1 MFKLLIVDDEEIE
14 RKSMQ
19 VTLEQAFSNIEIKE
33 ARNGRLAV
41 EYAKTFEPDLVLMDI
56 KMPGMDGLEA
66 IKHIKKQPKQPKFI
80 MVTAYDTFAYAK
92 EAIRLGVKDYILK
105 PSKINEIISIVG
117 QVIEQIKQENAMKAK
132 QLKQNHYFEK
142 TKRVIE
148 TDIVTQLLFD
158 HVHDVHI
165 DMALEIL
172 EIKPTKQVF
181 AFVVLLPEGFE
192 SQYPALVNLMRKD
205 GNVLIGAL
213 YGRQFPVIVFR
224 DQTQSFR
231 SQATE
236 LIRRTFKKNRQTV
249 GQGWIIGIGN
259 PYDSLDQIQSSYH
272 EALIALIDMDRSDHF
287 RFYQDIPI
295 GANGCDQQ
303 FEKYRHKYFF
313 DQVRLGEWDK
323 ILETCINLIQCYQK
337 ESTPLRV
344 TQGRILELIWIIGR
358 ILDEMNL
365 KIKWEAIKV
374 HSQDYPAFIEEIR
387 LFFNR
392 LKQKYVDYHQQLEV
406 DSIKQMKKYIIDH
419 SHEDIS
425 LEFLSER
432 FDLSTIYISKMF
444 KEKLGMN
451 YIDFLTECRID
462 KAKALIQTSEK
473 SIKEIA
479 LEVGY
484 RDPNYFSKVFKK
496 LTEVS
501 PMTYRKKRRSD

>member
-1 MFKLLIVDDEEIE
+1 MIW
-14 RKSMQ
+14 
-19 VTLEQAFSNIEIKE
+19 T
-33 ARNGRLAV
+33 
-41 EYAKTFEPDLVLMDI
+41 
-56 KMPGMDGLEA
+56 
-66 IKHIKKQPKQPKFI
+66 
-80 MVTAYDTFAYAK
+80 
-92 EAIRLGVKDYILK
+92 
-105 PSKINEIISIVG
+105 
-117 QVIEQIKQENAMKAK
+117 
-132 QLKQNHYFEK
+132 
-142 TKRVIE
+142 
-148 TDIVTQLLFD
+148 
-158 HVHDVHI
+158 
-165 DMALEIL
+165 
-172 EIKPTKQVF
+172 
-181 AFVVLLPEGFE
+181 
-192 SQYPALVNLMRKD
+192 
-205 GNVLIGAL
+205 
-213 YGRQFPVIVFR
+213 
-224 DQTQSFR
+224 
-231 SQATE
+231 
-236 LIRRTFKKNRQTV
+236 
-249 GQGWIIGIGN
+249 
-259 PYDSLDQIQSSYH
+259 DQITSVF
-272 EALIALIDMDRSDHF
+272 I
-287 RFYQDIPI
+287 DIPI

-358 ILDEMNL
+358 ILDEMNI

-374 HSQDYPAFIEEIR
+374 HSQDYLAFIEEIR